1 MTKGLT
7 SSDFDPKCKWFK
19 CEHCQSFQRWK
30 ISRSGGILCLGC
42 GTRYFV
48 KDEMTEK
55 RIEMMGK
62 VLPIEERF
70 KYFKNHVG
78 HEWFNATLFC
88 NYMEYG
94 KSQGY
99 ELLRQWEKEGIIE
112 SI

>member
-1 MTKGLT
+1 
-7 SSDFDPKCKWFK
+7 
-19 CEHCQSFQRWK
+19 
-30 ISRSGGILCLGC
+30 
-42 GTRYFV
+42 
-48 KDEMTEK
+48 
-55 RIEMMGK
+55 MMGK

-78 HEWFNATLFC
+78 HTWFNATLFC

-99 ELLRQWEKEGIIE
+99 ELLRKWEKEGIIE